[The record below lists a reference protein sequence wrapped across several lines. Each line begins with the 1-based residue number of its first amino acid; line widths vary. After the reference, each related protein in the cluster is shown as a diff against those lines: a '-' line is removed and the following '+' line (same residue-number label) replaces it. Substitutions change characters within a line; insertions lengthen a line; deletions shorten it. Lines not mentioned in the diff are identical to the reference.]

1 LSERKVRSRSWGA
14 AIHRHLT
21 GRPELYLSVLLFVAI
36 VGAWQW
42 LIVWFNVSP
51 LLMPTPLS
59 ILSSLLE
66 GFRSG
71 LLIQHFAVTFYETI
85 AGFLLGAVTGLL
97 LGALIGMFPLLE
109 KTLYPYIVAFQTIP
123 KVAIAPLFV
132 VWFGFG
138 VTSKII
144 ITATIAFFPVLA
156 SAIGG
161 LRAAPADQI
170 ELFVTYTANR
180 WQIFWKV
187 RVPHALPYIMV
198 GLDVGIVLA
207 VIGAIVGE
215 FVGARE
221 GLGFLILQRNFSMD
235 MAAVFAILVLLAI
248 MGIGLHLMIR
258 TLHRRV
264 VFWMED
270 NRDWTIGA

>member
-1 LSERKVRSRSWGA
+1 LNESKVRNRSWRA
-14 AIHRHLT
+14 AIHQYLT
-21 GRPELYLSVLLFVAI
+21 GRPELYLSVLLFVVI
-36 VGAWQW
+36 VGVWQW
-42 LIVWFNVSP
+42 LIVWYNVSP
-51 LLMPTPLS
+51 LLLPTPLS
-59 ILSSLLE
+59 ILNSLLE

-71 LLIQHFAVTFYETI
+71 LLIEHFTVTFYETI

-221 GLGFLILQRNFSMD
+221 GLGFLILQRNFSLD

-248 MGIGLHLMIR
+248 MGIGLHLLIR

-270 NRDWTIGA
+270 RHDWTIGA